1 MNNNNI
7 DNIETKYVD
16 IKGKEVLIGDFI
28 MYPIQTFIRCGVV
41 CSISDN
47 RNLRAKYVHS
57 TQRWDNAAMAF
68 VPHGVIQKTQSVHTY
83 QRSVIKATEE
93 DLRCILSPT
102 EFVAMC
108 EIRDR
113 IMSKVAKLG

>member
-7 DNIETKYVD
+7 NNNENKFID
-16 IKGKEVLIGDFI
+16 IKGQEILIGDFI
-28 MYPIQTFIRCGVV
+28 MYPIQTFMRCGVV
-41 CSISDN
+41 CSISDS
-47 RNLRAKYVHS
+47 RNLRAKYVLPS
-57 TQRWDNAAMAF
+57 YRWGGDADGF
-68 VPHGVIQKTQSVHTY
+68 VDGIIQKVQGVHTF

-108 EIRDR
+108 EIRDK

>member
-7 DNIETKYVD
+7 DNIETKFVD
-16 IKGKEVLIGDFI
+16 IKGQEVLIGDFI
-28 MYPIQTFIRCGVV
+28 MYPIQTFMRCGAV
-41 CSISDN
+41 CSISDS
-47 RNLRAKYVHS
+47 RNLRAKYVQPS
-57 TQRWDNAAMAF
+57 YRWGGNADEL
-68 VPHGVIQKTQSVHTY
+68 IQDGIVQKVQSVHTF

-108 EIRDR
+108 EIRDK